1 MMKEARLT
9 QSKDS
14 TPRLDDRERSGDT
27 RIDSSILE
35 QARNLQDALEALEK
49 IQRCGV
55 AWESSRAV
63 RSTLYALGDLIRLEG
78 ERCAEKGGPS
88 LREI

>member
-1 MMKEARLT
+1 MEEAFLT
-9 QSKDS
+9 ESKDS
-14 TPRLDDRERSGDT
+14 PPRLDDRERSGDT

-35 QARNLQDALEALEK
+35 QCENLRDALDALEK

-63 RSTLYALGDLIRLEG
+63 RNTLYALGDLIRLEG
-78 ERCAEKGGPS
+78 ERCAAEGGPS

>member
-1 MMKEARLT
+1 MEEAFLT
-9 QSKDS
+9 ESKDS
-14 TPRLDDRERSGDT
+14 PPRLDDT
-27 RIDSSILE
+27 ILE
-35 QARNLQDALEALEK
+35 QCENLKSALEALEK

-63 RSTLYALGDLIRLEG
+63 RNTLYALGDLIRLEG
-78 ERCAEKGGPS
+78 ERCAAKGGPS